1 MVTSSSA
8 LFEASI
14 ATVGSFGTRMPRV
27 YVAVVNIAGGKIAGA
42 SAFAAARG
50 RRNTSVWGAGFAML
64 DRGRDIICLC
74 CCGYN

>member
-1 MVTSSSA
+1 
-8 LFEASI
+8 
-14 ATVGSFGTRMPRV
+14 V